1 MTLHFRSFVTNNY
14 YRLQMTKMDYNFLE
28 IYYLNFFKSWFS
40 PSEISQRL
48 KERAK
53 DQRKAEKRDAILQSV
68 IGIFY
73 FKHFATQ
80 INITER
86 NRKKVLRLQT
96 YRAGLELQ

>member
-1 MTLHFRSFVTNNY
+1 M
-14 YRLQMTKMDYNFLE
+14 
-28 IYYLNFFKSWFS
+28 
-40 PSEISQRL
+40 
-48 KERAK
+48 K

-80 INITER
+80 INVTER

-96 YRAGLELQ
+96 YGAGLELQ